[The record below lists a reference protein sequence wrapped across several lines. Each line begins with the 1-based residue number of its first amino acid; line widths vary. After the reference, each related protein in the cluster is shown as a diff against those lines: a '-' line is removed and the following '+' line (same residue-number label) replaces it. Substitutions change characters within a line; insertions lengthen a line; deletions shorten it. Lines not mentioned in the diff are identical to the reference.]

1 MMEYQ
6 DIWNNVRD
14 ELEKSLAPQ
23 SFQQTFGEVKKVVK
37 HENGIIYVLTPSAY
51 ARRTINNIYY
61 KNINEI
67 VKKYSK
73 ENLRFK
79 FVAEGEI
86 KQDKK
91 PVQIKQLAKTDLNP
105 NNTFESFVVGDSN
118 RMAVLTSLKVAD
130 NPGVVYN
137 PLYIFGGV
145 GLGKTHLM
153 QAIGNYI
160 TEQNIETRI
169 LYVQANDYLSDYTRA
184 IRDNNLA
191 GFEEKYENIDV
202 LLIDDIQM
210 LTDKNQTQQQFFKL
224 FNELDNNNK
233 QIVITS
239 DRPAAK
245 LNGFMDRLTSR
256 FEKGGVV
263 DINHPDF
270 NQRVNIL
277 KKKAQELSEKPVSD
291 EIINYIAE
299 NFTDNVREL
308 EGALNRIFL
317 YSEMYSNVS
326 LNLALAKEALDVL
339 LKNKIVNPESNY
351 DDVLSVIASMY
362 SITVADILGSSRN
375 AKYTLPRQIAMYIL
389 KTRYNLTYKKIGN
402 ILNGRDHTTIL
413 SGCTKISEDIKN
425 NEELKM
431 AVDAVLKKV

>member
-339 LKNKIVNPESNY
+339 LKNKIVNTESNY

-413 SGCTKISEDIKN
+413 SGCTKISEDIKT